1 MRESPPIGFRRIV
14 VALDGSGHSEAA
26 LEAAARL
33 ASVFDAELAGIY
45 VEDATALRAAEFEFA
60 YEASRYRS
68 VLTEMSAGSMR
79 TQFRVQEQR
88 ARRAFE
94 WAARQHRVRSRF
106 DVVRGQVADEL
117 VKASDEADLI
127 TVGQSG
133 SLSSSRH
140 KIGTTARMVVA
151 RASGPVLVLRRG
163 LRFDLPVVVLYDYDA
178 VDSDAALDIGRAL
191 SRQDRLSPLVVL
203 VEAPSPAEWPAYERK
218 VLERVGPEANRVET
232 EPVRM
237 DHTADVVS
245 RAHRRRA
252 GVLIVPAG
260 SRGVQAERLSGLVS
274 AADMPVMLVRGPSQ
288 RVSQNP

>member
-1 MRESPPIGFRRIV
+1 MSESPAVGFRRIV

-45 VEDATALRAAEFEFA
+45 VEDATALRVAEFEFA

-68 VLTEMSAGSMR
+68 ALTEISASSMR

-94 WAARQHRVRSRF
+94 WAARQHRVRNRF
-106 DVVRGQVADEL
+106 DVVPGMVADEL
-117 VKASDEADLI
+117 VKAADAADLI

-140 KIGTTARMVVA
+140 KIGTTARLVVA

-163 LRFDLPVVVLYDYDA
+163 LRFDLPVVVLYDHDA
-178 VDSDAALDIGRAL
+178 ADSDAALDIGRAL

-203 VEAPSPAEWPAYERK
+203 VEAPSPSEWPEYERK

-237 DHTADVVS
+237 DHTDDVVS
-245 RAHRRRA
+245 KAHRRRA

-260 SRGVQAERLSGLVS
+260 SRGVQAERLSDLVS
-274 AADMPVMLVRGPSQ
+274 AADMPVMLVRGPS
-288 RVSQNP
+288 RPVLRRT